1 MATGWTPERKARQA
15 QLIRAWKP
23 WEQSSGPKTAE
34 GKAKAK
40 MNGYKGG
47 TWKILKE
54 LNKTLKEQ
62 RNLINDIDTR

>member
-1 MATGWTPERKARQA
+1 M
-15 QLIRAWKP
+15 
-23 WEQSSGPKTAE
+23 QSSGPKTAE

-40 MNGYKGG
+40 MNGYKDG

-62 RNLINDIDTR
+62 RNLVKDIDTK